1 MLKIY
6 FFMFLGKILCI
17 DCIPSGSWYTWVLYL
32 FEDHKEKRR
41 NSRIYRV
48 QKDVALHFNEGWQQT
63 ALSVFFWLQWALE
76 YYFTF
81 TDFFL
86 LHPWTL
92 FLLCVEMLTETV
104 SLTRRFVPT
113 ALSATLWSRDHSTV
127 FHLTCFRNAS
137 TLPAAGS
144 GKVTAYCMDMHVS
157 SPILT
162 YLSKMLLNSRMNICY
177 GPPKSAS
184 SIIHLSVPFRSGPLV
199 AGHWGW
205 RGWIVTKIEV
215 FHGMCLEKEWW
226 MDRQVGNVSHRGEYL
241 TLCQDFPPSIF
252 LPYVVV
258 PWQLGETTC
267 KLLFYP
273 GYGFL
278 LWVPILHSALPH
290 AHPLVLCISSNPE
303 GTFPTK

>member
-1 MLKIY
+1 MTANSSLC
-6 FFMFLGKILCI
+6 FLLAAV
-17 DCIPSGSWYTWVLYL
+17 S
-32 FEDHKEKRR
+32 
-41 NSRIYRV
+41 SRILFYFHWFFSPTSLNSFPLMCWNADRNCV
-48 QKDVALHFNEGWQQT
+48 SDLKVCTHSSISHTVKQRSLDCLSPNLLRT
-63 ALSVFFWLQWALE
+63 AG
-76 YYFTF
+76 
-81 TDFFL
+81 
-86 LHPWTL
+86 
-92 FLLCVEMLTETV
+92 
-104 SLTRRFVPT
+104 
-113 ALSATLWSRDHSTV
+113 
-127 FHLTCFRNAS
+127 

-199 AGHWGW
+199 AGHWGLK
-205 RGWIVTKIEV
+205 GWIVTKIEV

-273 GYGFL
+273 GCGFL
-278 LWVPILHSALPH
+278 LWVPILHLALPH